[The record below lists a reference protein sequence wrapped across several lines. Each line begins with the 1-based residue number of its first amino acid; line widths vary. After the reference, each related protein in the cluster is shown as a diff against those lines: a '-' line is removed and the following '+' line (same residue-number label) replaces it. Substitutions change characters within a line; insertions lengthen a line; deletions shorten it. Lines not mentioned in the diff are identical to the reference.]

1 MKLQNRKAF
10 TMLELVFVITII
22 GILSAVAIPKFAMNR
37 DDAVIAKAK
46 NTVAAVRN
54 AVATERQKRILR
66 GKFNKIEKLSVAHGN
81 DKDIFDGFDGDSNNP
96 VLEYPLHSCKDD
108 SAKGCW
114 KVYHVG
120 VGTEAN
126 PTKLEYRMPLSGKAY
141 FKLSNNRFDCIN
153 LTDAN
158 CIKLTR

>member
-10 TMLELVFVITII
+10 TMLELTFVIVII

-54 AVATERQKRILR
+54 SIATERQKRILR
-66 GKFNKIEKLSVAHGN
+66 GKFESIGSLAKVKGVGGN
-81 DKDIFDGFDGDSNNP
+81 PIFDYFDDNTSR
-96 VLEYPLHSCKDD
+96 VLEYPLTACKD
-108 SAKGCW
+108 STAKGCW
-114 KVYHVG
+114 VAN
-120 VGTEAN
+120 GTN
-126 PTKLEYRMPLSGKAY
+126 YKYKMPLLGEVTFTLA
-141 FKLSNNRFDCIN
+141 NNRFDCS

-158 CIKLTR
+158 AKYCKKLTR